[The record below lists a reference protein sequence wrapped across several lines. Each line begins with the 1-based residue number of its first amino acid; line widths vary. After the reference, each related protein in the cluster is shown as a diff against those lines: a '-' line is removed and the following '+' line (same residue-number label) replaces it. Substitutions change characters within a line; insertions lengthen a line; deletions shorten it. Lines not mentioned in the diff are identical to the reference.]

1 MDLALTPE
9 QEMLKSAV
17 SRFVQQEYPKRDSAG
32 ASGFWQPGSLRTL
45 AQAGEYRLKRA
56 LVHTL
61 QGNDT
66 VADRKVAS
74 SVALGIDRGTLESLI
89 ESLVDGPKT
98 WTGHCYYHRP
108 RPPRIHSCS
117 KLGSPRLDIRK
128 TSR

>member
-1 MDLALTPE
+1 MTLSLDPNTPTPTNDRGFVCCALRLALE
-9 QEMLKSAV
+9 
-17 SRFVQQEYPKRDSAG
+17 
-32 ASGFWQPGSLRTL
+32 TL
-45 AQAGEYRLKRA
+45 DDLDRAIESDTSIGMAYLKRA

-66 VADRKVAS
+66 VADREVAS

-98 WTGHCYYHRP
+98 WTGHCYYQRP